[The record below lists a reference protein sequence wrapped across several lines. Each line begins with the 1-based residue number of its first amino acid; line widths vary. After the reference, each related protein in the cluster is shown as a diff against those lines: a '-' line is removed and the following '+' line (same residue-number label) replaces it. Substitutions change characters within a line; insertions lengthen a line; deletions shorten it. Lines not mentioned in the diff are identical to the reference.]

1 MWVSGIIGAEGVAF
15 YDELESDV
23 RKVGDE
29 VKDVAGGDEMF
40 ASVEENVAE
49 LGFTNMDRGREF

>member
-1 MWVSGIIGAEGVAF
+1 MWVSGIIGTEGVAF
-15 YDELESDV
+15 SDELESDV

-29 VKDVAGGDEMF
+29 VRDVAGGDEMF

-49 LGFTNMDRGREF
+49 LGFTDMNRGREL